1 MTIDR
6 ETPNAPASGTPKM
19 SVINGGKG
27 TNGKGK
33 TRQKSATIP
42 ETGMTE
48 KQERFAQEIMA
59 GANYTAAYRA
69 AFNASGM
76 TDGAVWVEAHR
87 LAASPKVTLR
97 LDQLRAAKE
106 AEQRMQALSLSQ
118 FVVDGW
124 KQLAQPKITYADGTV
139 EEIPPAVRTRN
150 LELIGKHLG
159 MFVERVETKDTTDR
173 SADEIEAQIKARLG
187 LS

>member
-1 MTIDR
+1 MRLI
-6 ETPNAPASGTPKM
+6 APMQEHTEELQ
-19 SVINGGKG
+19 GGK
-27 TNGKGK
+27 
-33 TRQKSATIP
+33 KSRSAPDVAT
-42 ETGMTE
+42 GLTE

-97 LDQLRAAKE
+97 LDQLAEQKE
-106 AEQRMQALSLSQ
+106 AERRMQAACLTQ
-118 FVVDGW
+118 FVIEGW
-124 KQLAQPKITYADGTV
+124 KQLAQRKIVHQDGTV

-150 LELIGKHLG
+150 LELIAKHLG
-159 MFVERVETKDTTDR
+159 MFVERIETADVSDR
-173 SADEIEAQIKARLG
+173 SADEIEEAIRARLAQHSNKG
-187 LS
+187 CA

>member
-1 MTIDR
+1 MKSIASMQPYFEVLPAVGPTKKSR
-6 ETPNAPASGTPKM
+6 SAPDA
-19 SVINGGKG
+19 
-27 TNGKGK
+27 
-33 TRQKSATIP
+33 
-42 ETGMTE
+42 ETGLTE

-97 LDQLRAAKE
+97 MDQLRAAKE
-106 AEQRMQALSLSQ
+106 AERRMQAACLSQ
-118 FVVDGW
+118 FVVEGW
-124 KQLAQPKITYADGTV
+124 KQLAQRKIVHQDGTV

-150 LELIGKHLG
+150 LELIAKHLG
-159 MFVERVETKDTTDR
+159 MFVERIETADVSDR
-173 SADEIEAQIKARLG
+173 SADEIEEAIRARLAQHSNKG
-187 LS
+187 CA

>member
-1 MTIDR
+1 MRLI
-6 ETPNAPASGTPKM
+6 TPSQVHTEELQADVRGKKCRSAAS
-19 SVINGGKG
+19 
-27 TNGKGK
+27 
-33 TRQKSATIP
+33 P
-42 ETGMTE
+42 ETGLTE

-97 LDQLRAAKE
+97 LDQLAEQKE
-106 AEQRMQALSLSQ
+106 AERRMQAACLTQ
-118 FVVDGW
+118 FVVEGW
-124 KQLAQPKITYADGTV
+124 KQLAQRKIVHQDGTV

-150 LELIGKHLG
+150 LELIAKHLG
-159 MFVERVETKDTTDR
+159 MFVERIETADVSDR
-173 SADEIEAQIKARLG
+173 SAGEIEDAIRARLA
-187 LS
+187 LYPK

>member
-1 MTIDR
+1 MRLI
-6 ETPNAPASGTPKM
+6 APMQEHTEELQ
-19 SVINGGKG
+19 GGK
-27 TNGKGK
+27 
-33 TRQKSATIP
+33 KSRSAPDVAT
-42 ETGMTE
+42 GLTE

-97 LDQLRAAKE
+97 LDQLAEQKE
-106 AEQRMQALSLSQ
+106 AERRMQAACLTQ
-118 FVVDGW
+118 FVVEGW
-124 KQLAQPKITYADGTV
+124 KQLAQRKIVHQDGTV

-150 LELIGKHLG
+150 LELIAKHLG
-159 MFVERVETKDTTDR
+159 MFVERIETADVSDR
-173 SADEIEAQIKARLG
+173 SADEIEEAIRARLAQHSNKG
-187 LS
+187 RA